1 MEKID
6 NWYLDNLIC
15 PKSNT
20 ALSYTNNQLISETGN
35 IYPVV
40 DGIPVMLLDDVN
52 QTIELATNSISS
64 AQSNSLDRLQIST
77 LGVTDGEK
85 EQLIQYI
92 DRQKSAQIENQVD
105 PVVQFLVAATN
116 GILYKEAITNL
127 GEYPIPELRLPDGD
141 GKLLLDIGCS
151 WGRWCVAAAR
161 RDYHVIGI
169 DPSLGAVLAAKR
181 VANQL
186 GLNIRF
192 VVGDARY
199 LPFKA
204 ETFDRVFSYSVLQ
217 HFSKPD
223 AKTGLAAIKNVLKLG
238 GKSLI
243 QMPNAVGIRSLQ
255 HQINRGFSEGANFD
269 VRYWSVRELFNS
281 FNDSI
286 GNSTI
291 EVDGFFGLGI
301 QKSDIDIMPN
311 KYKMVI
317 LSSEL
322 LRGISKIVTP
332 IKYLADSLYV
342 ESTRST

>member
-6 NWYLDNLIC
+6 DWYLKNLIC
-15 PKSNT
+15 PKSKT
-20 ALSYTNNQLISETGN
+20 ALSYTNNQLISKAGN
-35 IYPVV
+35 IYPVIE
-40 DGIPVMLLDDVN
+40 GIPVMLLDDVN
-52 QTIELATNSISS
+52 QTIELATNSISA
-64 AQSNSLDRLQIST
+64 AQSNSVDRLQINT

-85 EQLIQYI
+85 EQLRQYI
-92 DRQKSAQIENQVD
+92 DRQQEAQIESQVD

-127 GEYPIPELRLPDGD
+127 GEYPIPELRLPDSD
-141 GKLLLDIGCS
+141 GKLLLDVGCS

-161 RDYHVIGI
+161 KNYNVVGI

-181 VANQL
+181 VTNQL

-204 ETFDRVFSYSVLQ
+204 ETFDQVFSYSVLQ

-223 AKTGLAAIKNVLKLG
+223 AKTALAAIKNVLKLG

-243 QMPNAVGIRSLQ
+243 QMPNSIGIRSLQ
-255 HQINRGFSEGANFD
+255 HQINRGFSEGADFD
-269 VRYWSVRELFNS
+269 VRYWSVRELSNS

-301 QKSDIDIMPN
+301 QKSDIKIMPN

-317 LSSEL
+317 ISSEL
-322 LRGISKIVTP
+322 LRGISTEVLNVKTHT
-332 IKYLADSLYV
+332 S
-342 ESTRST
+342 

>member
-1 MEKID
+1 
-6 NWYLDNLIC
+6 
-15 PKSNT
+15 
-20 ALSYTNNQLISETGN
+20 
-35 IYPVV
+35 
-40 DGIPVMLLDDVN
+40 
-52 QTIELATNSISS
+52 
-64 AQSNSLDRLQIST
+64 
-77 LGVTDGEK
+77 
-85 EQLIQYI
+85 
-92 DRQKSAQIENQVD
+92 
-105 PVVQFLVAATN
+105 
-116 GILYKEAITNL
+116 
-127 GEYPIPELRLPDGD
+127 LRLPDGD
-141 GKLLLDIGCS
+141 GKLLLDVGCS

-161 RDYHVIGI
+161 KNYHVVGI

-204 ETFDRVFSYSVLQ
+204 ETFDQVFSYSVLQ

-223 AKTGLAAIKNVLKLG
+223 AKTALAAIKNVLKLG

-243 QMPNAVGIRSLQ
+243 QMPNAIGIRSLQ
-255 HQINRGFSEGANFD
+255 HQINRGFSEGADFD
-269 VRYWSVRELFNS
+269 VRYWSVRELSNS

-291 EVDGFFGLGI
+291 KVDGFFGLGI

-317 LSSEL
+317 ISSEL
-322 LRGISKIVTP
+322 LRSISNIITP

>member
-6 NWYLDNLIC
+6 DWYLDRLIC

-20 ALSYTNNQLISETGN
+20 ILSYDNDRLISEAGN

-52 QTIELATNSISS
+52 QTIELATNSIS
-64 AQSNSLDRLQIST
+64 AAHSNSIDELQINT
-77 LGVTDGEK
+77 LGVTDSEK
-85 EQLIQYI
+85 EQLRQYI
-92 DRQKSAQIENQVD
+92 DRQHETQSKNKVD

-141 GKLLLDIGCS
+141 GKFLLDVGCS
-151 WGRWCVAAAR
+151 WGRWCFAAAR
-161 RDYHVIGI
+161 KNYNVVGI
-169 DPSLGAVLAAKR
+169 DPSLGAVLAARR
-181 VANQL
+181 VAKQL

-204 ETFDRVFSYSVLQ
+204 ETFERVFSYSVLQ
-217 HFSKPD
+217 HFSKSD
-223 AKTGLAAIKNVLKLG
+223 AKTALAAIKNVLKQG

-243 QMPNAVGIRSLQ
+243 QMPNAIGIRSLQ
-255 HQINRGFSEGANFD
+255 HQIGRGFSEGSNFD
-269 VRYWSVRELFNS
+269 VRYWGVRELSNS

-301 QKSDIDIMPN
+301 QKSDLNIMPN
-311 KYKMVI
+311 KYKIVI
-317 LSSEL
+317 VSSEI
-322 LRGISKIVTP
+322 LRSISNVVAP
-332 IKYLADSLYV
+332 IKYLADSLYI